1 MARRDEE
8 LNDSVYSAAIAAS
21 QEKPVY
27 PGTFDQQLAE
37 LYQKIS
43 TRPDFKY
50 DVRADPLY
58 QQYKDQY
65 MQQGKLAMRDTMG
78 KAAGL
83 TGGYGST
90 YGQSVG
96 QQAYDASLKDLA
108 AAIPELYGV
117 AYDKYKDDG
126 DLLLRLYGLAGDQ
139 RDTEYGRFRDEMKDW
154 ESDREFQRQVETEE
168 YNRRTAEQRAL
179 EQQRQQLYTNLYA
192 MIKASGYRPTDAEL
206 QAAGMTREAA
216 DAVAAEY
223 QRGVEMENRAQ
234 ELKEWQVYNSGS
246 GGSSGGGRS
255 GSSGGGYWTEPDAN
269 NVSYWIAPTEDD
281 VTYPG
286 YYSGSVYKEEPITIN
301 QYGEQRF
308 TDSAG
313 NPTLTRGEI
322 ERELR
327 RMWSNGEIT
336 YEEYQQRVRA
346 LH

>member
-90 YGQSVG
+90 YGQAVG

-126 DLLLRLYGLAGDQ
+126 DRLLRLYGLAGDQ

-255 GSSGGGYWTEPDAN
+255 GGGGYYAEPD
-269 NVSYWIAPTEDD
+269 EDE
-281 VTYPG
+281 YG
-286 YYSGSVYKEEPITIN
+286 GSLADWW
-301 QYGEQRF
+301 
-308 TDSAG
+308 DSASAAG
-313 NPTLTRGEI
+313 YSDSILYKTLENVYADNNFGPEGDDLSYALTPAAR
-322 ERELR
+322 ERLKKSKKISAR
-327 RMWSNGEIT
+327 
-336 YEEYQQRVRA
+336 
-346 LH
+346 